1 MIRTSPWTIPP
12 AGPKG
17 PIEKIE
23 PTPEEAA
30 NGWTVDTLSQYVA
43 ERRAAEDA
51 RIDPR
56 ARRKP
61 PPQWVNGSRWHWMRT
76 PRWGA

>member
-1 MIRTSPWTIPP
+1 MIAPWLASPPRS
-12 AGPKG
+12 KR
-17 PIEKIE
+17 PIERIE

-30 NGWTVDTLSQYVA
+30 NGWTADTLSAYVA

-56 ARRKP
+56 ARRQTRP
-61 PPQWVNGSRWHWMRT
+61 MWANGSKWHWRRT

>member
-1 MIRTSPWTIPP
+1 MKMPWTIPP

-17 PIEKIE
+17 PIEQIE

-30 NGWTVDTLSQYVA
+30 NGWTVDTLSTYFA

-61 PPQWVNGSRWHWMRT
+61 PPAWANGSKWHWRHS

>member
-1 MIRTSPWTIPP
+1 MIRTSPWTIDL

-17 PIEKIE
+17 PVERIE

-30 NGWTVDTLSQYVA
+30 NGWDVESLSKYVA

-56 ARRKP
+56 SRRKGP
-61 PPQWVNGSRWHWMRT
+61 PACANGSKWHWRCT